1 MSRFNSKLS
10 MKITNLFS
18 SESKKEKQT
27 TAQITAQA
35 AELEAQQEKARK
47 EVLMLTKTS
56 RLGFPYKPTSLA
68 YDCVQH
74 ILAIGT
80 KHGYV
85 KLLGADS
92 IEYTIF
98 HGMASSSSSTNNNS
112 PLATQTFGTVTATT
126 SATSSAA
133 SQSPSQSSSKSLAS
147 AYINNTASGSAA
159 SANFGSAVLF
169 MAFVINEGALITYC
183 DDSTLTFWNLR
194 QKQPGVLFARRL
206 VNEK

>member
-1 MSRFNSKLS
+1 MNKASKLS

-18 SESKKEKQT
+18 SESKKEKQS

-47 EVLMLTKTS
+47 EILTLTKTS
-56 RLGFPYKPTSLA
+56 RLGFPYKPTSMA
-68 YDCVQH
+68 YDSVQH

-98 HGMASSSSSTNNNS
+98 HGTGSLNNNS
-112 PLATQTFGTVTATT
+112 PLTTQTFGQVTATT
-126 SATSSAA
+126 SAASSVA
-133 SQSPSQSSSKSLAS
+133 SQSPSQSNGGSLAA
-147 AYINNTASGSAA
+147 AYISNAASGSTA
-159 SANFGSAVLF
+159 SSNFGSAVLF
-169 MAFVINEGALITYC
+169 MSFVINEGALITYC

-194 QKQPGVLFARRL
+194 QKQPGVLFTRRL

>member
-1 MSRFNSKLS
+1 MNRASKIS
-10 MKITNLFS
+10 KKISNLFDRQN
-18 SESKKEKQT
+18 KKET
-27 TAQITAQA
+27 NAQITAQT

-47 EVLMLTKTS
+47 EVLLLTKTS
-56 RLGFPYKPTSLA
+56 RMGFPYKPTSMA

-74 ILAIGT
+74 IIAIGT

-85 KLLGADS
+85 RLLGADS
-92 IEYTIF
+92 VEYTIF
-98 HGMASSSSSTNNNS
+98 HGMGSSSSSNNNS

-126 SATSSAA
+126 SGAAGNSTSSPNQV
-133 SQSPSQSSSKSLAS
+133 SGGGGGGSLAA
-147 AYINNTASGSAA
+147 AYINNTSSAA

-169 MAFVINEGALITYC
+169 MSFVINEGALITYC

-194 QKQPGVLFARRL
+194 QRQPGVLFTRRL